1 MGLAMTCQDN
11 EILLNNVLIQM
22 ARSFLQYV
30 AECSPWVRI
39 ESAAI
44 GEQVNV
50 LAERQRQDVSELA
63 ALLTE
68 REHFIDF
75 GSYPTEYTDQQFLA
89 LLALMSSLSSS
100 QGRIQNFMKAA
111 IASLQ
116 ANGDS
121 EGADLL
127 TVLEMH
133 EADIQKAL
141 SQITAELKSPAVQV

>member
-50 LAERQRQDVSELA
+50 LAERQRQDVSELVV
-63 ALLTE
+63 LLSA
-68 REHFIDF
+68 REHAIDF

-89 LLALMSSLSSS
+89 LQALMSSLSSS
-100 QGRIQNFMKAA
+100 QTRIQNFMKTA

-116 ANGDS
+116 ANGDTEAS
-121 EGADLL
+121 DLL

-141 SQITAELKSPAVQV
+141 SQIAAELKSPAVQV